1 VILPTDIPT
10 RAEVDRLL
18 GYRGRSCVSIYL
30 PTDPASNGEPER
42 IELKTL
48 AAQAS
53 SQLRE
58 AGAGVRVVRRFED
71 EIGYLYDDDEFW
83 RYQARS
89 LAAFAAPQWL
99 ITFRLPN
106 RLLSQV
112 EVSDRFYLRPLLRTL
127 TFPHVAFV
135 LALAQGSVRV
145 VEVTPDL
152 APVQINVDDL
162 PSDVA
167 GAAGKSSIADRAPI
181 RRVQGSE
188 GQKVRMRQYA
198 RQVDRA
204 LRAIL
209 NGLEVPLILAAT
221 KPIDSIFRSVNTYP
235 NLLAQGVSGNPETVS
250 DAELATGARTV
261 LDDLYA
267 AQLRDIQD
275 LYEQRSADRRALSDV
290 AEVARA
296 ATFGAVETLLVDIDA
311 SVPGT
316 VDDRTG
322 AVTFARRHRQD
333 PRCHPRDLSPRL
345 VVRCACPGRPRRRCS
360 RPGSRRGDPALPA
373 LNPCA
378 ALSAAATNFA
388 GETKPG
394 RLSCAAPVATD

>member
-18 GYRGRSCVSIYL
+18 EYRAPPTVSIYL

-48 AAQAS
+48 AGQAT

-58 AGAGVRVVRRFED
+58 AGVGVRVIRQFEE
-71 EIGYLYDDDEFW
+71 EIGYLYEDEEFW

-89 LAAFAAPQWL
+89 LAAFAAPEWL
-99 ITFRLPN
+99 VTFRLPN

-112 EVSDRFYLRPLLRTL
+112 EVSDRFHVRPLLRTL
-127 TFPHVAFV
+127 SFPHVAFV

-152 APVQINVDDL
+152 EPARIKVEDL

-167 GAAGKSSIADRAPI
+167 SAVSKSSIADRAPV
-181 RRVQGSE
+181 RRLQGSE

-204 LRAIL
+204 LRPLL

-221 KPIDSIFRSVNTYP
+221 EPIESIYRSVNTYP
-235 NLLAQGVSGNPETVS
+235 HLLADGISGNPETAS
-250 DAELATGARTV
+250 EAELAAGTRKI

-267 AQLRDIQD
+267 AQLRQIQE
-275 LYEQRSADRRALSDV
+275 LYGQRSAEGRALSDV

-296 ATFGAVETLLVDIDA
+296 ATFGAVQTLLVDIDA
-311 SVPGT
+311 TVPGE
-316 VDDRTG
+316 VDDQSG
-322 AVTFARRHRQD
+322 AVTFARD
-333 PRCHPRDLSPRL
+333 PTSEIHD
-345 VVRCACPGRPRRRCS
+345 VTDEI
-360 RPGSRRGDPALPA
+360 SRRAW
-373 LNPCA
+373 
-378 ALSAAATNFA
+378 LSDARVLAVRAQDI
-388 GETKPG
+388 PG
-394 RLSCAAPVATD
+394 GGPVAAILRYPM

>member
-1 VILPTDIPT
+1 M
-10 RAEVDRLL
+10 
-18 GYRGRSCVSIYL
+18 
-30 PTDPASNGEPER
+30 
-42 IELKTL
+42 
-48 AAQAS
+48 
-53 SQLRE
+53 
-58 AGAGVRVVRRFED
+58 VRRFDD
-71 EIGYLYDDDEFW
+71 EISYLYDDEGFW

-89 LAAFAAPQWL
+89 LAIFAAPEWL

-152 APVQINVDDL
+152 APARLRIDDL

-167 GAAGKSSIADRAPI
+167 AAAGKSSIADRAPI
-181 RRVQGSE
+181 RRLQGSE

-204 LRAIL
+204 LRPLL

-221 KPIDSIFRSVNTYP
+221 EPIDSIYRSVNTYP
-235 NLLAQGVSGNPETVS
+235 HLLAQGISGNPETAS
-250 DAELATGARTV
+250 DAELGASTRVV

-267 AQLRDIQD
+267 TQLRDVQE
-275 LYEQRSADRRALSDV
+275 LYGQRSADGRALSDI

-311 SVPGT
+311 AVPGA

-322 AVTFARRHRQD
+322 AVTFTRAATGEVHDVTDEIARRAWLSGARVLAV
-333 PRCHPRDLSPRL
+333 RDRDM
-345 VVRCACPGRPRRRCS
+345 PGR
-360 RPGSRRGDPALPA
+360 GTV
-373 LNPCA
+373 A
-378 ALSAAATNFA
+378 AILRY
-388 GETKPG
+388 P
-394 RLSCAAPVATD
+394 L

>member
-10 RAEVDRLL
+10 RAEIDRLL
-18 GYRGRSCVSIYL
+18 EQRALSSVSIYL
-30 PTDPASNGEPER
+30 PTNPASNGEPER

-58 AGAGVRVVRRFED
+58 AGARARVIRQFED
-71 EIGYLYDDDEFW
+71 EMGYLHDDEEFW

-89 LAAFAAPQWL
+89 LAAFSTPQWL

-112 EVSDRFYLRPLLRTL
+112 EVSDRLYLRPLLRTV

-145 VEVTPDL
+145 IEVTPDL
-152 APVQINVDDL
+152 DPARINVEDL

-167 GAAGKSSIADRAPI
+167 SAAGKSSIADRAPS
-181 RRVQGSE
+181 RRLQGSE
-188 GQKVRMRQYA
+188 GQKVRMHQYA

-204 LRAIL
+204 LRPFL
-209 NGLEVPLILAAT
+209 NGLEVPLILAST
-221 KPIDSIFRSVNTYP
+221 EPVESIYRSVNTYP
-235 NLLAQGVSGNPETVS
+235 YLLAQGISGNPETVP
-250 DAELATGARTV
+250 DAEIAASARTV

-267 AQLRDIQD
+267 AQLRDVHE
-275 LYEQRSADRRALSDV
+275 LYGQRSGDGRALSDV

-296 ATFGAVETLLVDIDA
+296 ATFGAVETLLVDIDGA
-311 SVPGT
+311 VPGT
-316 VDDRTG
+316 VEEQTG
-322 AVTFARRHRQD
+322 AVTFAPAATGDVHDVTDEIARRAW
-333 PRCHPRDLSPRL
+333 LSGARVL
-345 VVRCACPGRPRRRCS
+345 AVRESDIPGRGAVAAILRY
-360 RPGSRRGDPALPA
+360 AL
-373 LNPCA
+373 
-378 ALSAAATNFA
+378 
-388 GETKPG
+388 
-394 RLSCAAPVATD
+394 